1 MTEQATRDGSGSP
14 ADRHL
19 DGKAALVTGGATGI
33 GAGVARRLAELGV
46 RTVIAD
52 VAEESGRETARA
64 VGGRF
69 VRCDVREPADS
80 QAAVSAT
87 VEAYGGLDVAFCN
100 AGVSTGCGLAD
111 FDAAAYQRARSV
123 NLDGVVYGAA
133 AALPALVARGG
144 GDLVLTAS
152 LAGLTATPFDPIY
165 GATKHAVVGLARALG
180 PAYAEQ
186 GVRVNALCPG
196 FADTAIVDEL
206 RDWLA
211 EQRLSLLTVDEV
223 VDAFLGVLASGRTG
237 QCFYVQPGRS
247 SEPFRFRRLP
257 GPRRRAAV
265 ADS

>member
-1 MTEQATRDGSGSP
+1 VTEQAPHDGSGGT
-14 ADRHL
+14 ADAHF
-19 DGKAALVTGGATGI
+19 DAKVALVTGGATGI
-33 GAGVARRLAELGV
+33 GAGVSRRLAALGARV
-46 RTVIAD
+46 VVADIAAD
-52 VAEESGRETARA
+52 AGCETAAA

-80 QAAVSAT
+80 QAAVDAA

-111 FDAAAYQRARSV
+111 FDAAAYQRARAV

-144 GDLVLTAS
+144 GELVLTAS

-165 GATKHAVVGLARALG
+165 GATKHGVVGLTRALG

-186 GVRVNALCPG
+186 GVHVNALCPG

-223 VDAFLGVLASGRTG
+223 VDAFLAVLASGRTG
-237 QCFYVQPGRS
+237 QCFYVQPGRP

-257 GPRRRAAV
+257 GPRRRAAS
-265 ADS
+265 ADA